1 MNFSFPE
8 SKEILVLAPHP
19 DDEALGCAGTI
30 MLLNQKGVSSTVVF
44 ITNGEKLYERP
55 SPIIGEKRREEGLKA
70 SEKLGCT
77 EPIFLN
83 FPDGEVVR
91 HIDRVYDNLFALI
104 KEKKPDFI
112 FSPSPIDYHEDHI
125 ATSRVVLKLL
135 STITTFRVSFYE
147 IYSTLRFNYLI
158 DITEVADQKRRIISS
173 YRSSLY
179 EKPEI
184 YATGAL
190 GLNAQ
195 RAIFAQ
201 KSGYYEAFYMVEK
214 NDDIAK
220 IHDFLSYKDLY
231 EAKIANVSPLSSPFQ
246 KIEEGLPCRIRSR
259 AWCRLT
265 GNITLPGGCR
275 RCCRRLLYAHRC
287 RGSCRWPLLKRGGRV
302 AGQVCRCRL

>member
-30 MLLNQKGVSSTVVF
+30 ILLNQKGVSSTVVF

-55 SPIIGEKRREEGLKA
+55 SPTIGEKRREEGLKA

-91 HIDRVYDNLFALI
+91 HIDRVYDNLYALI
-104 KEKKPDFI
+104 KEKKPDII

-135 STITTFRVSFYE
+135 NTITTFRVFFYE

-158 DITEVADQKRRIISS
+158 DITEVADQKRRIISA
-173 YRSSLY
+173 YRLSLY

-214 NDDIAK
+214 NDDTAR

-231 EAKIANVSPLSSPFQ
+231 EA
-246 KIEEGLPCRIRSR
+246 R
-259 AWCRLT
+259 
-265 GNITLPGGCR
+265 
-275 RCCRRLLYAHRC
+275 
-287 RGSCRWPLLKRGGRV
+287 
-302 AGQVCRCRL
+302 